1 MFMARSDSMT
11 WFALGVAQLL
21 LGEALVDAGTSDFF
35 AQIIKM
41 SGGGTI
47 ALGFYFLIFLA
58 RHEDEF
64 SMAYNKAEKLVLDVD
79 PESGKKVLV
88 EDSKAGTKAAWYAIP
103 ALMTLLGL
111 IGWLVS

>member
-21 LGEALVDAGTSDFF
+21 LGEAILEAGTTDVL
-35 AQIIKM
+35 AQVIKM

-64 SMAYNKAEKLVLDVD
+64 SMVYNKAEKLVLEVD

-88 EDSKAGTKAAWYAIP
+88 DDSRPGIKAAWYSIP
-103 ALMTLLGL
+103 VLMTFIGL
-111 IGWLVS
+111 IGWLAA